1 MTLEQFNGH
10 IIIPLREYKSQLKYP
25 NIILSYAVTRFIVAD
40 SNSKY
45 RKTQRSTRK
54 AVEVLIINNPNEKP
68 QIILNKVDQQINI
81 LNRDTDSIVPKNKE
95 ITSIRA
101 VIARK
106 NVTGITDEKAS
117 DEKHQLAYLLGQ
129 PEEKTITDPSIE
141 EQRFLQ
147 EILFINAKQS
157 SYVLYLN
164 QSLTDI
170 ERFCTEKS
178 AISRYTVGQFQQLI
192 LLSILVSIMLPK

>member
-81 LNRDTDSIVPKNKE
+81 LNRDTDSIVPKNNKE

-106 NVTGITDEKAS
+106 NVTGITDEKHLM
-117 DEKHQLAYLLGQ
+117 KN
-129 PEEKTITDPSIE
+129 
-141 EQRFLQ
+141 
-147 EILFINAKQS
+147 IN
-157 SYVLYLN
+157 
-164 QSLTDI
+164 
-170 ERFCTEKS
+170 
-178 AISRYTVGQFQQLI
+178 QLI
-192 LLSILVSIMLPK
+192 YLDNQRKKP

>member
-45 RKTQRSTRK
+45 RKTQHSARK
-54 AVEVLIINNPNEKP
+54 AVEVLIINNPNEKFR
-68 QIILNKVDQQINI
+68 IILDKVDQKINI
-81 LNRDTDSIVPKNKE
+81 NRDTDSIVPKNKE

-106 NVTGITDEKAS
+106 NVTGITDEKTS

-147 EILFINAKQS
+147 EILFINAKQ
-157 SYVLYLN
+157 
-164 QSLTDI
+164 
-170 ERFCTEKS
+170 
-178 AISRYTVGQFQQLI
+178 
-192 LLSILVSIMLPK
+192 

>member
-45 RKTQRSTRK
+45 RKTQHSTRK

-68 QIILNKVDQQINI
+68 QIILDKVDQQINI
-81 LNRDTDSIVPKNKE
+81 LNRDTDSIVPKNNKE

-106 NVTGITDEKAS
+106 NVTGITDEKHLM
-117 DEKHQLAYLLGQ
+117 K
-129 PEEKTITDPSIE
+129 
-141 EQRFLQ
+141 
-147 EILFINAKQS
+147 N
-157 SYVLYLN
+157 
-164 QSLTDI
+164 
-170 ERFCTEKS
+170 
-178 AISRYTVGQFQQLI
+178 ISQLI
-192 LLSILVSIMLPK
+192 YLDNQREKPYQTRQQKNNDFYKRFFL